1 MIPALLSCFFV
12 RAQDP
17 NFPFNKKPRHS
28 ERSEESSFAF
38 RNFSRAL
45 RLLAAFLVAITT
57 TSAQQSPVALR
68 GGRILTVSHGTIENG
83 IVLFENGKIT
93 AVGAAGSVQVPK
105 GARVI
110 DASGMTVY
118 PGLIDSE
125 TALGLTEISAEDMT
139 NDLVEPSDEIMP
151 HMHVYDAF
159 HAESAL
165 IPVTRLNG
173 ITNAIVAPATRDTL
187 PGQDSF
193 IQLAGKSQTDYLL
206 VRDIAMPLNFTGDQ
220 RRNEHGD
227 GRKFPSTRM
236 GLAAQMRQAF
246 LDAQDYSQRWS
257 DYEKK
262 KADYDKSTS
271 DSAQSSNASPQ
282 SNDKEKPR
290 KLPPTPPKRDL
301 KLEALLPYLQGKK
314 PVVLA
319 AEESS
324 DLQAAVSLAREFN
337 LRFILNRVSH
347 SQSVLDY
354 VASLHVPVIVG
365 PIYEAPKPEERFDAV
380 YSLPAQ
386 LYKRGVKIALASYD
400 SHNARNLPYAA
411 GFATA
416 FGLPY
421 DEALKSITLNAAEI
435 WGLSD
440 SLGSLDPGKS
450 ANIVVANGD
459 PLDVKTDVK
468 FVFIAGNEIPLTSRQ
483 TRLRDEYSGR

>member
-1 MIPALLSCFFV
+1 PGAPGSRFEPGSWVDRFRRV
-12 RAQDP
+12 R
-17 NFPFNKKPRHS
+17 H
-28 ERSEESSFAF
+28 
-38 RNFSRAL
+38 AL
-45 RLLAAFLVAITT
+45 RLLATLLLLLASLTP
-57 TSAQQSPVALR
+57 AQQKPVALR
-68 GGRILTVSHGTIENG
+68 GGKILTVSHGTIESG
-83 IVLFENGKIT
+83 VVLFANGKIA
-93 AVGAAGSVQVPK
+93 AVGAANSVQIPK
-105 GARVI
+105 DARII
-110 DASGMTVY
+110 DATGMTVY

-173 ITNAIVAPATRDTL
+173 ITNAIVAPASHDTL

-220 RRNEHGD
+220 RRNERGE
-227 GRKFPSTRM
+227 GRKYPSTRM

-246 LDAQDYSQRWS
+246 LDAQDYAQKWS

-262 KADYDKSTS
+262 KAEYEKPSSAPDSSSQSADKDKSKKS
-271 DSAQSSNASPQ
+271 
-282 SNDKEKPR
+282 
-290 KLPPTPPKRDL
+290 PPTPPKRDL

-314 PVVLA
+314 PVILA

-324 DLQAAVSLAREFN
+324 DLQTAVNLAHEFN
-337 LRFILNRVSH
+337 LKFVLNHISH

-354 VASLHVPVIVG
+354 VASLKVPVIVG
-365 PIYEAPKPEERFDAV
+365 SIYEAPKPDERFDAV
-380 YSLPAQ
+380 YGLPAQ

-411 GFATA
+411 GFATG

-421 DEALKSITLNAAEI
+421 DEALKAITLNAAEI
-435 WGLSD
+435 WGVSD
-440 SLGSLDPGKS
+440 SLGSLDVGKT
-450 ANIVVANGD
+450 ANVVVANGD

-468 FVFIAGNEIPLTSRQ
+468 FVFIDGNEIPLTSRQ
-483 TRLRDEYSGR
+483 TRLRDEYSAK